1 MPAPT
6 GSGHKSIS
14 SLGYLHSRMAIVR
27 VGQQKKEYGVHQA
40 LICDKSNFFKKALT
54 GSFAEAR
61 TGIVPLEDVSAPLFT
76 IFVSWLYV
84 GRLIYVAPPDSGKTI
99 QDDFSSLVSKEN
111 DEQQEHR
118 STEDEGIFT
127 LQPGNAH
134 DDAFGRGTPQHG
146 NDRGEGQGVHEVP
159 KEIDPAV
166 ANCTEEDPKTWPL
179 DVLAKLYILGD
190 FLDAQLFQNQVMD
203 VIVDFAAISRNR
215 GVWRVPKRLLIRHI
229 YENSPTGSFL
239 RNIIVDFVVYHQP
252 WDEPSQL
259 WEEMPAEFL
268 AKVMVSMGRRV
279 PSKLC
284 KECYSDA
291 IAGNR
296 LTHAN
301 ADGMCL
307 KRDKAPFMLDACF
320 YHVHGTAE
328 EREKCQTELKEKRRE
343 LRTGKS

>member
-1 MPAPT
+1 
-6 GSGHKSIS
+6 
-14 SLGYLHSRMAIVR
+14 MAIVR

-40 LICDKSNFFKKALT
+40 LIFDKSNFFKKALT

-76 IFVSWLYV
+76 VFVSWLYV

-99 QDDFSSLVSKEN
+99 QDDFSSLVCKEN

-127 LQPGNAH
+127 LQPENAH
-134 DDAFGRGTPQHG
+134 DDAFGRETPQHG

-252 WDEPSQL
+252 WDEPSQI

-279 PSKLC
+279 PAKLC
-284 KECYSDA
+284 KECHSDA

-307 KRDKAPFMLDACF
+307 KR
-320 YHVHGTAE
+320 TQAE
-328 EREKCQTELKEKRRE
+328 KVAEVC
-343 LRTGKS
+343 GDD